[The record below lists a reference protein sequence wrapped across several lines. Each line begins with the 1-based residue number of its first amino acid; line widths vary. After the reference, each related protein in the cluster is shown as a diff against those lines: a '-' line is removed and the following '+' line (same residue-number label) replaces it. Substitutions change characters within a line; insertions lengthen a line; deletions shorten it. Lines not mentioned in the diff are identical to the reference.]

1 MQNTASNA
9 NIFLFHPFHQN
20 FSSCLLLSF
29 FFPPELSF
37 TFFDPMISQTELNQ
51 TLSERKKKKM
61 GENEIPLFDH
71 RLDSRW
77 TVNNKLSAQRTSPGS
92 SIPFSWD
99 RALHD
104 LSAVAE
110 PSTVVRFLEIPH
122 KFSTIMTALSDLPIF
137 FQHSCTRGCWNP

>member
-71 RLDSRW
+71 RLDSR
-77 TVNNKLSAQRTSPGS
+77 
-92 SIPFSWD
+92 
-99 RALHD
+99 
-104 LSAVAE
+104 
-110 PSTVVRFLEIPH
+110 
-122 KFSTIMTALSDLPIF
+122 
-137 FQHSCTRGCWNP
+137 